1 MWASRGRP
9 VPQHLPGC
17 SFAEQAV
24 RPLGRPSSVP
34 LAVSKPAT
42 QARCRKFT
50 CRAAAAAA
58 AVREAQLQVT
68 AQVVEELKQWLTTAH
83 RPGLGQVKLELS
95 AGLYSSEE
103 DFRVTQAVKAG
114 EVTSLPHYPAV
125 DSGVRPG

>member
-24 RPLGRPSSVP
+24 RPLGRPSSVA
-34 LAVSKPAT
+34 LTVSKAAL
-42 QARCRKFT
+42 QARRRKFT
-50 CRAAAAAA
+50 CGAAAAA
-58 AVREAQLQVT
+58 AVQKAQSQVT
-68 AQVVEELKQWLTTAH
+68 AQVVEELKQWLTTANH
-83 RPGLGQVKLELS
+83 PGLGQVRLEHS

-114 EVTSLPHYPAV
+114 EVTSLPHYPIV
-125 DSGVRPG
+125 GSGVHHG